1 MSCAPAV
8 AHGGVPAI
16 LLQQLAAARR
26 EGQAFEQAWPAALA
40 AALQTAETG
49 RERTEWT
56 EALRA
61 TLESWREAWERR
73 SPPRRERALRVI
85 AEDPER
91 EAIPDRECGHCG
103 GPIPAGRGRPFAPAK
118 FCSDECRRAANRER
132 ERLARAAA

>member
-1 MSCAPAV
+1 V
-8 AHGGVPAI
+8 AGVPAI
-16 LLQQLAAARR
+16 LFDRLTAARR
-26 EGQAFEQAWPAALA
+26 EGQAFEAAWPDALA

-56 EALRA
+56 EALRG
-61 TLESWREAWERR
+61 TVESWREAWERR
-73 SPPRRERALRVI
+73 SPSRPERALRVI

-91 EAIPDRECGHCG
+91 EPIPDRECGHCG

-118 FCSDECRRAANRER
+118 FCADECRRAANRER